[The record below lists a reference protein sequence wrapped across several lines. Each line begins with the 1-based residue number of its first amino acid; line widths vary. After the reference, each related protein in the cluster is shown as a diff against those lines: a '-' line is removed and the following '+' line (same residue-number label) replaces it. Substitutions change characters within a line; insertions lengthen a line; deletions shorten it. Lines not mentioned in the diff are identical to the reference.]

1 MHGHPRGYNVLNLNS
16 LALVTEKTANPP
28 DNETSN
34 LEVDEFID
42 QDSVVNMVTSLT
54 KILKAGP

>member
-28 DNETSN
+28 DIETLN
-34 LEVDEFID
+34 PEMDEFID
-42 QDSVVNMVTSLT
+42 QDIVVNMVKSLT
-54 KILKAGP
+54 KI